1 MYVYWF
7 ELYSPVSE
15 VADGPL
21 VLKIF
26 AGDCESSAEEFHQQ
40 NISIQKKLQIIYT

>member
-1 MYVYWF
+1 MYIWQMI
-7 ELYSPVSE
+7 LMN
-15 VADGPL
+15 L
-21 VLKIF
+21 LKIF